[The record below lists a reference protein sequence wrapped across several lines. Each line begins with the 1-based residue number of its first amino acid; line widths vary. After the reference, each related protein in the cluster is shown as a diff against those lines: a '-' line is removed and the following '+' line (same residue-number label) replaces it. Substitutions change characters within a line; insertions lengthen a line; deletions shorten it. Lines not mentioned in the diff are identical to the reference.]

1 LLGSNNIGTKIVL
14 TRNLVK
20 RKKIKSWSYVLVILG
35 FMNILAF
42 FFANRK
48 YQNIPDNLPISD
60 HSSIKS
66 WEILSWS
73 YSFLRY
79 IAPQGKQ

>member
-14 TRNLVK
+14 PRYLVK